1 MTPFIGNS
9 RTNVTNL
16 CSPRRQSLAIL
27 GEVGLGDWLTGRTRE
42 SFLGVL
48 GMYRVFSW
56 VVNMGTNMGKI
67 FINITPTI
75 DAALITSI

>member
-1 MTPFIGNS
+1 MLSKKAEPSNPWRGG
-9 RTNVTNL
+9 
-16 CSPRRQSLAIL
+16 A
-27 GEVGLGDWLTGRTRE
+27 GGLLTGRTRE

-56 VVNMGTNMGKI
+56 VGNMGTNMGKI